1 MTIIRFQ
8 LIQCI
13 YFVFII
19 KNNYLEEYH
28 KFIILSFYSCDYNKY
43 TLAVIKR
50 LAHLQIN
57 EVKEEVKTENE
68 EMEVDENKVISIY

>member
-1 MTIIRFQ
+1 
-8 LIQCI
+8 
-13 YFVFII
+13 
-19 KNNYLEEYH
+19 
-28 KFIILSFYSCDYNKY
+28 
-43 TLAVIKR
+43 